1 MIMDGDFMR
10 MNTMADVDERRFLFS
25 LMVVTGSA
33 LAVSDQFDTATEECL
48 EVYRNKELIELN
60 KAGFCA
66 QPLSRDVKSKD
77 SSRWI
82 GKLPCGDWIVA
93 FFNREDA
100 ADEYRIDFGKELGIE
115 TGKAGNVR
123 DLWTHQDLGAM
134 EGSYAVTLE
143 PHSCQVIRI
152 TK

>member
-1 MIMDGDFMR
+1 MR

-60 KAGFCA
+60 KAGFYA

>member
-1 MIMDGDFMR
+1 MR

-93 FFNREDA
+93 FSTVKMQRTNTASISGKNWASKREKREMCA
-100 ADEYRIDFGKELGIE
+100 TSGHIRTWALW
-115 TGKAGNVR
+115 KAPM
-123 DLWTHQDLGAM
+123 L
-134 EGSYAVTLE
+134 
-143 PHSCQVIRI
+143 
-152 TK
+152 